1 MPVPPGDAVR
11 VQLHHGETM
20 AAKRKAAK
28 KGGRKAAKKGGRKA
42 AKKGGRKAAKK
53 RR

>member
-1 MPVPPGDAVR
+1 VR
-11 VQLHHGETM
+11 FQLHHGEEKM